1 MLRVALAKGRLLESF
16 IEYLQQVNQIDIATV
31 LLNRQRQL
39 LLTVDNIEMILVKGS
54 DVPTYVEQGI
64 ADVGIV
70 GSDILNGQKYNINKL
85 LDLPFGKC
93 HFALAAKP
101 ETS

>member
-1 MLRVALAKGRLLESF
+1 MLRVALAKGRLLKSF

-70 GSDILNGQKYNINKL
+70 GSDLSLIHISE
-85 LDLPFGKC
+85 PTR
-93 HFALAAKP
+93 HFKRSRMPSSA
-101 ETS
+101 

>member
-1 MLRVALAKGRLLESF
+1 MFS
-16 IEYLQQVNQIDIATV
+16 
-31 LLNRQRQL
+31 
-39 LLTVDNIEMILVKGS
+39 
-54 DVPTYVEQGI
+54 VEQGI

-93 HFALAAKP
+93 HFALAKAKHLAIK
-101 ETS
+101 SKNVIQLLNSLIRKVWM

>member
-1 MLRVALAKGRLLESF
+1 M
-16 IEYLQQVNQIDIATV
+16 
-31 LLNRQRQL
+31 
-39 LLTVDNIEMILVKGS
+39 
-54 DVPTYVEQGI
+54 PTYVEQGI

-101 ETS
+101 ETSRYKK